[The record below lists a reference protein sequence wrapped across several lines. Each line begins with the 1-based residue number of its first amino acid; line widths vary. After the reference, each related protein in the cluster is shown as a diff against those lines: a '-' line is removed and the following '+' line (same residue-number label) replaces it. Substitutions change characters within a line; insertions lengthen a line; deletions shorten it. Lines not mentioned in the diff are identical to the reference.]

1 MYQYQTPI
9 LIKEK
14 YDFSKVKPEGQKELS
29 EMMGYDFTLV
39 DVVQYLK
46 KISKNFTEQ
55 DTLSLEIDKT
65 IANIVE
71 AHHSDTQTPNPLK
84 PSVPDETPSVPDVVS
99 TIETEINFIKEAI
112 DYLQSE
118 ADAGDEES
126 KDALE
131 YLRDELSALTK
142 QIK

>member
-55 DTLSLEIDKT
+55 DTLSVEIDKT
-65 IANIVE
+65 ISKIVE
-71 AHHSDTQTPNPLK
+71 SHHTDTQTPNPLK
-84 PSVPDETPSVPDVVS
+84 
-99 TIETEINFIKEAI
+99 K
-112 DYLQSE
+112 SE
-118 ADAGDEES
+118 PEDSKADNA
-126 KDALE
+126 
-131 YLRDELSALTK
+131 K
-142 QIK
+142 QISDIEDLIATLKDLEGNEEAENLIEILQDTLVSLKNQ